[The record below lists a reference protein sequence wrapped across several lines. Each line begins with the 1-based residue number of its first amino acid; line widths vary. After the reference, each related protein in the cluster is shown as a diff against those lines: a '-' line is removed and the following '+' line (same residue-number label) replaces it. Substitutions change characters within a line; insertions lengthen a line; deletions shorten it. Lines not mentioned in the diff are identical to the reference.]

1 MSEQIALVAEPR
13 HQCPG
18 CLKQDTV
25 GSRCPAEV
33 YGNAGKLEGDG
44 QQNAPDQTDAERD
57 RKMQAP
63 FRLAV
68 RRARDDE
75 RQDRRHEV
83 RGSGENEAVTG
94 RKVRAIRAR
103 LPFNEIFRAL
113 HSPEAEYA
121 EIRNSRNDLGVAE
134 GLDNGREELQGPADE
149 FAPSPSLARPAKA
162 GRNVPESR
170 HLRWFW

>member
-1 MSEQIALVAEPR
+1 MEMQE
-13 HQCPG
+13 
-18 CLKQDTV
+18 
-25 GSRCPAEV
+25 
-33 YGNAGKLEGDG
+33 KLGGDG
-44 QQNAPDQTDAERD
+44 RRHAPNQTDAERD

-83 RGSGENEAVTG
+83 RGSSEDEAVTG
-94 RKVRAIRAR
+94 RKVRAIRAC
-103 LPFNEIFRAL
+103 LPFNGVFRAL
-113 HSPEAEYA
+113 RFPEAKCA

-149 FAPSPSLARPAKA
+149 FAPSPSLERPAKA
-162 GRNVPESR
+162 G
-170 HLRWFW
+170 